1 MAKKLP
7 KFKTKKN
14 YYKRTKQKSTKQ
26 KRTKQKSTRTKRK
39 YHRKTRVKRRMRGG
53 WTQHAAPL
61 AQATRDATQQAK
73 IFTMNFPPRENK
85 VAHNKIFS
93 NMLQPESSI
102 ARNQFTLDIGFI
114 STIVIDGDF
123 AKNDCDDIWALAY
136 ITKNIAKINGEGNP
150 APRII
155 CGSLDGGIDIRQIG
169 HQDLTIDWSGYRWAP
184 ESGSVQHR
192 DLTGL
197 TGSVLIYILGG
208 VNPTELQSYQHMIAK
223 NPTANLCFIFQS
235 PAQWTGSPPSNVRSG
250 YPFNARIPQASSENT
265 NANASVA
272 VFYELIN
279 TVKHAPNTRLVFTE
293 FDRLK
298 RYYNIKY
305 LPDGSITPETP
316 VAGKD
321 GLNGDEHTILGNYLT
336 TINPIYKPYHINL
349 QSYNGAAPNRPA
361 FNVAKSVDQNGKPG
375 ILIKYGTFLADLYTV
390 YASLTHDANI
400 EYAPISDIAI
410 TE

>member
-1 MAKKLP
+1 MAKKIQ

-14 YYKRTKQKSTKQ
+14 YYKRS
-26 KRTKQKSTRTKRK
+26 RTKGSKTKGARTKGSRTKGARTKGSRTKRK

-53 WTQHAAPL
+53 WTQQAAPL
-61 AQATRDATQQAK
+61 VQATRGATQQAK
-73 IFTMNFPPRENK
+73 IFTINFPPRDNK
-85 VAHNKIFS
+85 VAHNHIFR
-93 NMLQPESSI
+93 NMLAQESSI
-102 ARNQFTLDIGFI
+102 GRNLFTHDIGPI

-136 ITKNIAKINGEGNP
+136 LSKNIAKINGEGNP

-169 HQDLTIDWSGYRWAP
+169 HQDPTIDWSGYRWAA

-208 VNPTELQSYQHMIAK
+208 VNPAELQSYQHMIAK

-250 YPFNARIPQASSENT
+250 YLFNAKIPQTSPENT

-272 VFYELIN
+272 VFNELIN
-279 TVKHAPNTRLVFTE
+279 TIKHAPNTRLIFTD

-305 LPDGSITPETP
+305 LPAAEPLPNNIPRVRVFLCSLIEL
-316 VAGKD
+316 A
-321 GLNGDEHTILGNYLT
+321 ILSSFVLPYT
-336 TINPIYKPYHINL
+336 SNPKNNPL
-349 QSYNGAAPNRPA
+349 P
-361 FNVAKSVDQNGKPG
+361 
-375 ILIKYGTFLADLYTV
+375 LI
-390 YASLTHDANI
+390 SL
-400 EYAPISDIAI
+400 
-410 TE
+410 